1 MVFMPL
7 GERGLHSQLTL
18 PKESSAYSSACL
30 AILILIALPG
40 RERSLESELHL
51 FI

>member
-1 MVFMPL
+1 L
-7 GERGLHSQLTL
+7 EN
-18 PKESSAYSSACL
+18 SSARL